1 VLWCWEFKQLGYQ
14 VHFLPQ
20 AKIMHVHKG
29 SADKEK
35 LRKVRISSIKNHA
48 KFMKKFYPDLRWYIF
63 AAIYYSKQYT
73 ALLAEY
79 IFK

>member
-1 VLWCWEFKQLGYQ
+1 
-14 VHFLPQ
+14 LPQ